1 MRYYRKYDDIR
12 MAKTK
17 KPSKGATIS
26 KKKTN
31 KKRNSSKRSFSY
43 YLIRLIGFGVLL
55 FLLVVGIL
63 LGSVYIG
70 LWGKLPDYYTLKSIK
85 NANASEIYSEDGV
98 ILGRVYAENRTNVNF
113 KDISPDAINAL
124 IATEDAR
131 FYEHQGVDQR
141 SLLRVLVKSL
151 VLRDKRS
158 GGGSTL
164 SQQLSKN
171 LYPRRNFGPF
181 SMPVNKIKEA
191 ITASRLEKIYSK
203 KEILQLYLNTVSFG
217 EKVFGIESASRQFFS
232 KPASKLE
239 IHECAVLIGML
250 KAPTSYNPRL
260 HPERSKQRRNIVLS
274 QMAKYEFIP
283 EHKLKKLQARPL
295 LIQYQKQ
302 STRAGLASYLRERIR
317 IETNRILKKYPKED
331 GTFYDIYRDG
341 LNIITTLDARMQM
354 HAEKAVAEHMK
365 NLQSQFSQHWGKK
378 SPWGDNTDVIEDAK
392 LRSVRYKSLKQK
404 GKSATEISKIFNE
417 KVNMKIFTWNGD
429 KEVKMSPLDSIK
441 HYIQL
446 LNTGFLA
453 MEPKSG
459 KIKAWVGGISFDHF
473 KYDHVKAKRQ
483 VGSVFKPIVY
493 ATALQEGASPFEY
506 LPNERKVYK
515 EYDNWSPRNADN
527 LYEGS
532 YSMEGALAESVNTI
546 AVDVLLETGIRN
558 AIVLAEE
565 MGIESSLPKVPS
577 LALGT
582 ANISLYEMI
591 QVYATLA
598 NRGVHTN
605 PYYIS
610 KIEDNKGN
618 LIVDLS
624 VDRAEDRYV
633 LSPGNADIINYML
646 QAVVNDGTG
655 KSLRSVYGLRGDLA
669 GKTGT
674 TQAQADG
681 WYIGYNSNLVAG
693 AWVGAEDMRIHF
705 NSLSLGQGAS
715 MALPIYG
722 KFMNKLSTN
731 RNFNRYTNSSIT
743 KPTSD
748 VLADLDMPHY
758 LPPEEN
764 FFDNLFGV
772 KAKDRD
778 KLMKRKERREKR
790 KKEKK
795 SIYQKIKNIFGR
807 KN

>member
-1 MRYYRKYDDIR
+1 
-12 MAKTK
+12 MAATK
-17 KPSKGATIS
+17 KPSKGKTTS
-26 KKKTN
+26 PKKKSN
-31 KKRNSSKRSFSY
+31 KKKSSKKRSFSN
-43 YLIRLIGFGVLL
+43 YLFRFLGLGLL
-55 FLLVVGIL
+55 ALLVFVGIL

-70 LWGKLPDYYTLKSIK
+70 IWGKLPDYYTLKSIK
-85 NANASEIYSEDGV
+85 NANASEIYSEDGT
-98 ILGRVYAENRTNVNF
+98 ILGRVYAENRTNVSF
-113 KDISPDAINAL
+113 KDIPPAAINAL

-131 FYEHQGVDQR
+131 FYEHQGIDQR
-141 SLLRVLVKSL
+141 SLMRVLVKSL
-151 VLRDKRS
+151 VMGDRSS

-171 LYPRRNFGPF
+171 LYPRGNFGPL
-181 SMPVNKIKEA
+181 SMPVNKIKET

-217 EKVFGIESASRQFFS
+217 ENVFGIESASRQFFS
-232 KPASKLE
+232 KPASKME

-260 HPERSKQRRNIVLS
+260 HPEKSKQRRNVVLS
-274 QMAKYEFIP
+274 QMAKYEFISD
-283 EHKLKKLQARPL
+283 HQLKEIQARPL
-295 LIQYQKQ
+295 LLNYQKQ
-302 STRAGLASYLRERIR
+302 STQAGLASYLRERIR
-317 IETNRILKKYPKED
+317 IEANTILKDHPKED
-331 GTFYDIYRDG
+331 GTYYDIYRDG

-365 NLQSQFSQHWGKK
+365 NLQTQFVQHWGKK
-378 SPWGDNTDVIEDAK
+378 SPWGDNTAVIEDAK
-392 LRSVRYKSLKQK
+392 LRSDRYKQLKQK
-404 GKSATEISKIFNE
+404 GKSAQEINKIFNQ

-429 KEVKMSPLDSIK
+429 KAVKMSPLDSLK
-441 HYIQL
+441 HYAQL

-483 VGSVFKPIVY
+483 VGSIFKPIVY
-493 ATALQEGASPFEY
+493 AAALEEGISPFDY
-506 LPNERKVYK
+506 LPNERKIYE

-546 AVDVLLETGIRN
+546 AVDVLLEGGIRN
-558 AIVLAEE
+558 TIALAEE
-565 MGIESSLPKVPS
+565 MGIDSSLPKVPS

-598 NRGVHTN
+598 NRGIHAD

-610 KIEDNKGN
+610 KIEDQKGN
-618 LIVDLS
+618 VIVDLS
-624 VDRAEDRYV
+624 AERKDNRFV
-633 LSPGNADIINYML
+633 ISPQNADIMNHML
-646 QAVVNDGTG
+646 QAVVNDGTA
-655 KSLRSVYGLRGDLA
+655 KSLRSIYRLEGDLA

-674 TQAQADG
+674 TQSQADG

-693 AWVGAEDMRIHF
+693 AWVGAEDMRVHF

-722 KFMNKLSTN
+722 RFMNKLSSN
-731 RNFNRYTNSSIT
+731 RNFNRYTDAPIT
-743 KPTSD
+743 RPDSD
-748 VLADLDMPHY
+748 ILADLDMPHY
-758 LPPEEN
+758 LPPESN

-772 KAKDRD
+772 QANDED
-778 KLMKRKERREKR
+778 KLMKRKARKEKR
-790 KKEKK
+790 DKEKN

>member
-1 MRYYRKYDDIR
+1 

-17 KPSKGATIS
+17 NPLKGETTS
-26 KKKTN
+26 KKKMNN
-31 KKRNSSKRSFSY
+31 KKKNSSKRSFSY
-43 YLIRLIGFGVLL
+43 YLIRFLGFGLLL
-55 FLLVVGIL
+55 FLFVTATL
-63 LGSVYIG
+63 LGTVYIG

-113 KDISPDAINAL
+113 KDISPDAINAV

-131 FYEHQGVDQR
+131 FYEHNGIDNR
-141 SLLRVLVKSL
+141 SLMRVLVKSL
-151 VLRDKRS
+151 LMGDKSS

-171 LYPRRNFGPF
+171 LYPRGNFGPF

-260 HPERSKQRRNIVLS
+260 HPEKSKQRRNIVLS
-274 QMAKYEFIP
+274 QMAKYKFIP
-283 EHKLKKLQARPL
+283 EHKLKELQARPL
-295 LIQYQKQ
+295 RIQYQKQ
-302 STRAGLASYLRERIR
+302 SVQTGLASYFRERIR
-317 IETNRILKKYPKED
+317 IETNNILKKYPKED
-331 GTFYDIYRDG
+331 GTYYDIYRDG

-354 HAEKAVAEHMK
+354 YAEKAVAEHMK
-365 NLQSQFSQHWGKK
+365 NLQSQFIQHWGNK
-378 SPWGDNTDVIEDAK
+378 SPWGDNMDVIEDAK
-392 LRSVRYKSLKQK
+392 VRSERYKSLKLK
-404 GKSATEISKIFNE
+404 GKSATEINKIFNE

-429 KEVKMSPLDSIK
+429 KEVKMSPIDSIK
-441 HYIQL
+441 HYTKL

-453 MEPKSG
+453 MEPQSG
-459 KIKAWVGGISFDHF
+459 KIKAWVGGINFDHF
-473 KYDHVKAKRQ
+473 KYDHVKSKRQ
-483 VGSVFKPIVY
+483 VGSIFKPIVY
-493 ATALQEGASPFEY
+493 AAALQEGVSPFEY
-506 LPNERKVYK
+506 LPNERKIYE
-515 EYDNWSPRNADN
+515 EYDNWSPRNANN
-527 LYEGS
+527 LYQGS

-546 AVDVLLETGIRN
+546 AVDVLMETGIQN
-558 AIVLAEE
+558 TIVLAEE
-565 MGIESSLPKVPS
+565 MGIDSNLPKVPS

-582 ANISLYEMI
+582 ADISLFEMI

-598 NRGVHTN
+598 NRGVHTD

-610 KIEDNKGN
+610 KIKDNKGN
-618 LIVDLS
+618 LIVDLTS
-624 VDRAEDRYV
+624 LREKNRYI
-633 LSPGNADIINYML
+633 LPPETADIINHML

-655 KSLRSVYGLRGDLA
+655 KSLRSVYGLQGDLA

-674 TQAQADG
+674 TQSQADG

-693 AWVGAEDMRIHF
+693 VWVGAEDMRIHF

-722 KFMNKLSTN
+722 KFMHKLSTN
-731 RNFNRYTNSSIT
+731 KNFNRYTDSPIT
-743 KPTSD
+743 RPTSD

-758 LPPEEN
+758 LAPENN
-764 FFDNLFGV
+764 FFENLFGV
-772 KAKDRD
+772 KTIDQD
-778 KLMKRKERREKR
+778 KLMKRKERRENR
-790 KKEKK
+790 KKEKS
-795 SIYQKIKNIFGR
+795 SIYEKIKNIFGR

>member
-1 MRYYRKYDDIR
+1 
-12 MAKTK
+12 MAKKKKPTKRKTTSQKKKKSTK
-17 KPSKGATIS
+17 KK
-26 KKKTN
+26 
-31 KKRNSSKRSFSY
+31 SSKHSFSN
-43 YLIRLIGFGVLL
+43 YLMRFLGFGVLL
-55 FLLVVGIL
+55 LLLVVGIL
-63 LGSVYIG
+63 MGSVYIG
-70 LWGKLPDYYTLKSIK
+70 LWGKLPDYYTLKNIK
-85 NANASEIYSEDGV
+85 NANSSEIYSEDGV
-98 ILGRVYAENRTNVNF
+98 VLGRVYAENRTNINF

-124 IATEDAR
+124 IATEDVR

-141 SLLRVLVKSL
+141 SLMRVLVKSL
-151 VLRDKRS
+151 VMRDKSS

-171 LYPRRNFGPF
+171 LYPRRNYGPF

-203 KEILQLYLNTVSFG
+203 NEILQLYLNTVSFG
-217 EKVFGIESASRQFFS
+217 ENVFGIESASRQFFS
-232 KPASKLE
+232 KPASQLE

-260 HPERSKQRRNIVLS
+260 HPKRSKERRNLVLS
-274 QMAKYEFIP
+274 QMAKYEFISNRR
-283 EHKLKKLQARPL
+283 LKEIQARPL
-295 LIQYQKQ
+295 VIKYQKQ
-302 STRAGLASYLRERIR
+302 SNQAGLASYLREKIR
-317 IETNRILKKYPKED
+317 IETNKILKNYPKED
-331 GTFYDIYRDG
+331 GTYYDIYRDG

-354 HAEKAVAEHMK
+354 NAEKAVAEHMK
-365 NLQSQFSQHWGKK
+365 NLQSLFKQHWGNKN
-378 SPWGDNTDVIEDAK
+378 PWGNNLDIIEDAK
-392 LRSVRYKSLKQK
+392 KRSERYKSLKRK
-404 GKSATEISKIFNE
+404 GKSASEINKIFNE

-429 KEVKMSPLDSIK
+429 KEVKISPLDSLK

-453 MEPKSG
+453 MEPQSG
-459 KIKAWVGGISFDHF
+459 KIKAWVGGIDFNHF
-473 KYDHVKAKRQ
+473 KYDHVRAKRQ

-493 ATALQEGASPFEY
+493 AAALEEGLSPFDY

-558 AIVLAEE
+558 TIVLAEE
-565 MGIESSLPKVPS
+565 MGIESTLPKVPS

-582 ANISLYEMI
+582 ANISLFEMI

-598 NRGVHTN
+598 NRGVHTD

-618 LIVDLS
+618 LIVDLTS
-624 VDRAEDRYV
+624 KREEDRFV
-633 LSPGNADIINYML
+633 ISPRNADIINHML
-646 QAVVNDGTG
+646 QAVVNNGTA
-655 KSLRSVYGLRGDLA
+655 KTLRSVYRLHGELA

-722 KFMNKLSTN
+722 KFMNSLKSN
-731 RNFNRYTNSSIT
+731 RNFNRYTNSRI
-743 KPTSD
+743 KQPDSD
-748 VLADLDMPHY
+748 ILADLDMPHY
-758 LPPEEN
+758 MPPEN
-764 FFDNLFGV
+764 SFLDNLFGV
-772 KAKDRD
+772 KTKDRD
-778 KLMKRKERREKR
+778 QLMKRKERREKR

-795 SIYQKIKNIFGR
+795 SIYQKIKNIFR
-807 KN
+807 SKN

>member
-1 MRYYRKYDDIR
+1 
-12 MAKTK
+12 MAKAK
-17 KPSKGATIS
+17 KTSKGKRTS
-26 KKKTN
+26 QKKKSSKN
-31 KKRNSSKRSFSY
+31 KKSGKHSFSN
-43 YLIRLIGFGVLL
+43 YLIRLFGLGALL
-55 FLLVVGIL
+55 LLLVVGVLI
-63 LGSVYIG
+63 GSVYIG

-98 ILGRVYAENRTNVNF
+98 VLGRVYAENRTNINF

-141 SLLRVLVKSL
+141 SLMRVLVKSL
-151 VLRDKRS
+151 VMRDKSS

-171 LYPRRNFGPF
+171 LYPRRNYGPF

-203 KEILQLYLNTVSFG
+203 KEILQLYLNTVPFG
-217 EKVFGIESASRQFFS
+217 ENVFGIESASRQFFS
-232 KPASKLE
+232 KPAAQLK

-250 KAPTSYNPRL
+250 KAPTSYNPRI
-260 HPERSKQRRNIVLS
+260 HPERSKKRRNIVLS
-274 QMAKYEFIP
+274 QMAKYEFISDRR
-283 EHKLKKLQARPL
+283 LKEIQARPL
-295 LIQYQKQ
+295 VIKYQKQ
-302 STRAGLASYLRERIR
+302 SNQSGLASYLRERIR
-317 IETNRILKKYPKED
+317 IETNKILKNYPKED
-331 GTFYDIYRDG
+331 GTYYDIYRDG

-354 HAEKAVAEHMK
+354 YAEKAVAEHMK
-365 NLQSQFSQHWGKK
+365 NLQSLFKQHWGNKT
-378 SPWGDNTDVIEDAK
+378 PWGDNIDIIEDAK
-392 LRSVRYKSLKQK
+392 KRSERYKSLKQK
-404 GKSATEISKIFNE
+404 GKSPREINKIFNE

-429 KEVKMSPLDSIK
+429 KEVKISPIDSLK

-453 MEPKSG
+453 MEPQSG
-459 KIKAWVGGISFDHF
+459 KIKAWVGGISFNYF

-493 ATALQEGASPFEY
+493 AAALEEGLSPFEY

-558 AIVLAEE
+558 TIVLAEE
-565 MGIESSLPKVPS
+565 MGIESNLPKVPS

-582 ANISLYEMI
+582 ANISLFEMI

-598 NRGVHTN
+598 NRGVHAD

-618 LIVDLS
+618 LIVDLT
-624 VDRAEDRYV
+624 ANKEEDRFV
-633 LSPGNADIINYML
+633 LSPINSDIINHML
-646 QAVVNDGTG
+646 QAVVNDGTA
-655 KSLRSVYGLRGDLA
+655 KSLRSVYGLHGELA

-705 NSLSLGQGAS
+705 NSLTLGQGAS

-722 KFMNKLSTN
+722 KFMNKLKTN
-731 RNFNRYTNSSIT
+731 RNFNRYTHSRIK
-743 KPTSD
+743 KPD
-748 VLADLDMPHY
+748 LDILADLDMPHY

-764 FFDNLFGV
+764 FFDNLFGL
-772 KAKDRD
+772 KAKDQD
-778 KLMKRKERREKR
+778 KLMKRKEKREKR
-790 KKEKK
+790 KNKKEKK
-795 SIYQKIKNIFGR
+795 SIYEKIKNIFGR

>member
-1 MRYYRKYDDIR
+1 
-12 MAKTK
+12 MAKTITSKRKTSSK
-17 KPSKGATIS
+17 KKKIS
-26 KKKTN
+26 KKKGST
-31 KKRNSSKRSFSY
+31 KRSFTN
-43 YLIRLIGFGVLL
+43 YLIRFAVLGFLVAAFFIAIL
-55 FLLVVGIL
+55 F
-63 LGSVYIG
+63 GSVYIG
-70 LWGKLPDYYTLKSIK
+70 AWGKLPDYYTLKSIK

-151 VLRDKRS
+151 IMRNKS
-158 GGGSTL
+158 AGGGSTL

-181 SMPVNKIKEA
+181 SMPVNKLKEA

-217 EKVFGIESASRQFFS
+217 ENVFGIESASRQFFS
-232 KPASKLE
+232 KPAHQLQ
-239 IHECAVLIGML
+239 IHECATLIGML

-260 HPERSKQRRNIVLS
+260 HPERSKRRRNTVLS
-274 QMAKYEFIP
+274 QMAKYEFISQNR
-283 EHKLKKLQARPL
+283 LKELQARPL
-295 LIQYQKQ
+295 KIKYQKQ
-302 STRAGLASYLRERIR
+302 SSNKGLASYLRERIR
-317 IETNRILKKYPKED
+317 IETNKILKDYPKED

-341 LNIITTLDARMQM
+341 LNIITTLDARMQRN
-354 HAEKAVAEHMK
+354 AEEAVAEHMK
-365 NLQSQFSQHWGKK
+365 SLQSLFKQHWGKK
-378 SPWGDNTDVIEDAK
+378 APWGNDNGVIEDAK
-392 LRSVRYKSLKQK
+392 KRSIRYKRLISK
-404 GKSATEISKIFNE
+404 GKSAIEIDKVFNT
-417 KVNMKIFTWNGD
+417 KVNMKIFTWQGD
-429 KEVKMSPLDSIK
+429 KEVKISPLDSLK
-441 HYIQL
+441 HYAQI

-453 MEPKSG
+453 MEPRSG
-459 KIKAWVGGISFDHF
+459 KIKAWVGGVSFDHF

-483 VGSVFKPIVY
+483 VGSIFKPIVY
-493 ATALQEGASPFEY
+493 AAAIDEGISPFEY
-506 LPNERKVYK
+506 LKNERKVYK
-515 EYDNWSPRNADN
+515 EYDDWSPRNADN

-558 AIVLAEE
+558 TIVLAEE
-565 MGIESSLPKVPS
+565 MGIESNLPKVPS

-582 ANISLYEMI
+582 ANISLFEMI

-598 NRGVHTN
+598 NRGVHSN

-610 KIEDNKGN
+610 KIEDNKGK
-618 LIVDLS
+618 LIVDLKS
-624 VDRAEDRYV
+624 KREEDRYV
-633 LSPGNADIINYML
+633 LSPQNADILNHML

-655 KSLRSVYGLRGDLA
+655 KTLRSIYGLQGDLA

-674 TQAQADG
+674 TQVQADG
-681 WYIGYNSNLVAG
+681 WYVGYNSNLVAG
-693 AWVGAEDMRIHF
+693 AWVGAEDMRVHF

-722 KFMNKLSTN
+722 KFLHKLSKN
-731 RNFNRYTNSSIT
+731 RNFRHYTNARIVE
-743 KPTSD
+743 PDSD
-748 VLADLDMPHY
+748 ILAQLEIPHY
-758 LPPEEN
+758 LPEN
-764 FFDNLFGV
+764 TNIFDKIFGV
-772 KAKDRD
+772 EATDRD
-778 KLMKRKERREKR
+778 KLMKRKERKEKR

-795 SIYQKIKNIFGR
+795 SIYQKIKNIFKR

>member
-1 MRYYRKYDDIR
+1 MT
-12 MAKTK
+12 KTK
-17 KPSKGATIS
+17 KPSKGVTTS
-26 KKKTN
+26 QKKTN
-31 KKRNSSKRSFSY
+31 KKMNSSKPSFSH

-55 FLLVVGIL
+55 SLLVVGIL

-70 LWGKLPDYYTLKSIK
+70 LWGKLPDYATLKSIK

-98 ILGRVYAENRTNVNF
+98 ILGRVYAENRTDVNF

-124 IATEDAR
+124 IATEDVR

-151 VLRDKRS
+151 VLRDKSS

-171 LYPRRNFGPF
+171 LYPRRNFGLL
-181 SMPVNKIKEA
+181 SMPVNKTKEV

-203 KEILQLYLNTVSFG
+203 KDILQLYLNTVSFG

-250 KAPTSYNPRL
+250 KAPTFYNPRL

-283 EHKLKKLQARPL
+283 KHKLKELQARPL
-295 LIQYQKQ
+295 LIHYQKQ
-302 STRAGLASYLRERIR
+302 STQAGLASYLREKIR
-317 IETNRILKKYPKED
+317 TETNKILKDYPKED
-331 GTFYDIYRDG
+331 GTYYDIYRDG
-341 LNIITTLDARMQM
+341 LNIITTIDARMQTD
-354 HAEKAVAEHMK
+354 AEKAVAEHMK
-365 NLQSQFSQHWGKK
+365 NLQALFSQHWGNKN
-378 SPWGDNTDVIEDAK
+378 PWGNNIDVIEDAK
-392 LRSVRYKSLKQK
+392 VRSEHYKSLKQK
-404 GKSATEISKIFNE
+404 GKSAKEINKIFNE
-417 KVNMKIFTWNGD
+417 KVSMKIFTWNGD

-441 HYIQL
+441 HYVQL
-446 LNTGFLA
+446 LKTGFLA

-459 KIKAWVGGISFDHF
+459 KIKAWVGGINFDHF
-473 KYDHVKAKRQ
+473 KYDHVKSKRQ

-493 ATALQEGASPFEY
+493 ASALQEGVSPFDY
-506 LPNERKVYK
+506 LPNERKVYE

-558 AIVLAEE
+558 TIVLAEE

-598 NRGVHTN
+598 NRGEHTD

-610 KIEDNKGN
+610 KIENNKGN
-618 LIVDLS
+618 LIVDFTIN
-624 VDRAEDRYV
+624 REENRYV
-633 LSPGNADIINYML
+633 LSPENADIINHML

-655 KSLRSVYGLRGDLA
+655 KSLRSVYGLKGELA

-674 TQAQADG
+674 TQVQADG

-693 AWVGAEDMRIHF
+693 AWVGADDMRIHF

-731 RNFNRYTNSSIT
+731 RNFNRYTNSPIP
-743 KPTSD
+743 KPHAD
-748 VLADLDMPHY
+748 VLADLDIPHY
-758 LPPEEN
+758 LPPESN
-764 FFDNLFGV
+764 FFEYLFGV
-772 KAKDRD
+772 KATDQE
-778 KLMKRKERREKR
+778 KLMKRKARKDKRET
-790 KKEKK
+790 EKK
-795 SIYQKIKNIFGR
+795 SIYQKIKNIFKR

>member
-1 MRYYRKYDDIR
+1 
-12 MAKTK
+12 MAKTNSNK
-17 KPSKGATIS
+17 KITKSK

-31 KKRNSSKRSFSY
+31 KNTKKPFSKH
-43 YLIRLIGFGVLL
+43 LIRFAVYGFLISIFLIGLL
-55 FLLVVGIL
+55 FT
-63 LGSVYIG
+63 SVYIG
-70 LWGKLPDYYTLKSIK
+70 AWGKLPDYYTLKNIK
-85 NANASEIYSEDGV
+85 NANASEIYTEDGI
-98 ILGRVYAENRTNVNF
+98 ILGRIYAENRTN
-113 KDISPDAINAL
+113 ISYQEISTDAINAL

-151 VLRDKRS
+151 ILQNKS
-158 GGGSTL
+158 AGGGSTL

-171 LYPRRNFGPF
+171 LYPRKNYGPF
-181 SMPVNKIKEA
+181 SMPINKLKEA

-217 EKVFGIESASRQFFS
+217 ENVFGIESASRQFFS
-232 KPASKLE
+232 KPAYKLQ
-239 IHECAVLIGML
+239 IHECATLIGML

-260 HPERSKQRRNIVLS
+260 HPEKSKKRRNTVLS
-274 QMAKYEFIP
+274 QMAKYDFISQNALKEF
-283 EHKLKKLQARPL
+283 QARPL
-295 LIQYQKQ
+295 QLKYHKQ
-302 STRAGLASYLRERIR
+302 SNNKGLASYLREKIR
-317 IETNRILKKYPKED
+317 IETNKILKNFPKED
-331 GTFYDIYRDG
+331 GTYYDIYRDG
-341 LNIITTLDARMQM
+341 LTIRTTLNSKMQRS
-354 HAEKAVAEHMK
+354 AEISVAEHMK
-365 NLQSQFSQHWGKK
+365 SLQSAFKQHWRNKT
-378 SPWGDNTDVIEDAK
+378 PWNKNASVLEDAK
-392 LRSVRYKSLKQK
+392 KRSYRYKKLINE
-404 GKSATEISKIFNE
+404 GKSSKEINKIFRT
-417 KVNMKIFTWNGD
+417 KVRMKIFTWQGD
-429 KEVKMSPLDSIK
+429 KEVNMSPLDSLK
-441 HYIQL
+441 HYAQI

-459 KIKAWVGGISFDHF
+459 KIKAWVGGINFDHF

-483 VGSVFKPIVY
+483 VGSIFKPIVY
-493 ATALQEGASPFEY
+493 ASAITEGISPFEY
-506 LPNERKVYK
+506 LKNERKVYK

-558 AIVLAEE
+558 TIGLAEE
-565 MGIESSLPKVPS
+565 MGIDSNLPKVPS

-598 NRGVHTN
+598 NRGVHCE

-610 KIEDNKGN
+610 KIEDNKGK

-624 VDRAEDRYV
+624 LNRQEDRYV
-633 LSPGNADIINYML
+633 LSPGNADILNHML
-646 QAVVNDGTG
+646 QAVVNNGTA
-655 KSLRSVYGLRGDLA
+655 KTLRSVYGLKGDLA

-693 AWVGAEDMRIHF
+693 AWVGADDMRVHF
-705 NSLSLGQGAS
+705 NSLTLGQGAS

-722 KFMNKLSTN
+722 KFIYKLSKN
-731 RNFNRYTNSSIT
+731 KNFNHYTNARISSPSI
-743 KPTSD
+743 D
-748 VLADLDMPHY
+748 ILAELDIPHY
-758 LPPEEN
+758 LPKN
-764 FFDNLFGV
+764 DNIFNKIFGV
-772 KAKDRD
+772 QASDRD
-778 KLMKRKERREKR
+778 KLMKRKERKDKR

-795 SIYQKIKNIFGR
+795 SIYQKIKNIFNR

>member
-1 MRYYRKYDDIR
+1 

-17 KPSKGATIS
+17 NPLKGETTS
-26 KKKTN
+26 KKKMNN
-31 KKRNSSKRSFSY
+31 KKKSSSKRSFSY
-43 YLIRLIGFGVLL
+43 YLIRFLGFGLLL
-55 FLLVVGIL
+55 FLFVTATL
-63 LGSVYIG
+63 LGTVYIG

-113 KDISPDAINAL
+113 KDISPDAINAV
-124 IATEDAR
+124 IATEDVR
-131 FYEHQGVDQR
+131 FYEHNGIDNR
-141 SLLRVLVKSL
+141 SLMRVLVKSL
-151 VLRDKRS
+151 LMGDKSS

-171 LYPRRNFGPF
+171 LYPRGNFGPF

-217 EKVFGIESASRQFFS
+217 ENVFGIESASRQFFS

-260 HPERSKQRRNIVLS
+260 HPEKSKQRRNIVLS

-283 EHKLKKLQARPL
+283 EHKLKELQARPL
-295 LIQYQKQ
+295 RIQYQKQ
-302 STRAGLASYLRERIR
+302 SEQTGLASYFRERIR
-317 IETNRILKKYPKED
+317 IETNNILKKYPKED
-331 GTFYDIYRDG
+331 GTYYDIYRDG
-341 LNIITTLDARMQM
+341 LNITTTLDARMQIY
-354 HAEKAVAEHMK
+354 AEKAVAEHMK
-365 NLQSQFSQHWGKK
+365 NLQSQFIQHWGNK
-378 SPWGDNTDVIEDAK
+378 SPWGDNMDVIEDAK
-392 LRSVRYKSLKQK
+392 VRSEHYKSLKLK
-404 GKSATEISKIFNE
+404 GKSATEINKIFNE

-429 KEVKMSPLDSIK
+429 KEVKMSPIDSIK
-441 HYIQL
+441 HYTKL

-453 MEPKSG
+453 MEPQSG
-459 KIKAWVGGISFDHF
+459 KIKAWVGGINFDHF
-473 KYDHVKAKRQ
+473 KYDHVKSKRQ
-483 VGSVFKPIVY
+483 VGSIFKPIVY
-493 ATALQEGASPFEY
+493 AAALQEGVSPFEY
-506 LPNERKVYK
+506 LPNERKIYE
-515 EYDNWSPRNADN
+515 EYDNWSPRNANN

-546 AVDVLLETGIRN
+546 AVDVLMETGIQN
-558 AIVLAEE
+558 TIVLAEE
-565 MGIESSLPKVPS
+565 MGIDSNLPKVPS

-582 ANISLYEMI
+582 ADISLFEMI
-591 QVYATLA
+591 QVYSTLA
-598 NRGVHTN
+598 NRGIHTD

-610 KIEDNKGN
+610 KIKDNKGN
-618 LIVDLS
+618 LIVDLTS
-624 VDRAEDRYV
+624 LREKNRYI
-633 LSPGNADIINYML
+633 LPPETADIINHML

-655 KSLRSVYGLRGDLA
+655 KSLRSVYGLQGDLA

-674 TQAQADG
+674 TQSQADG

-693 AWVGAEDMRIHF
+693 VWVGAEDMRIHF

-722 KFMNKLSTN
+722 KFMHKLSTN
-731 RNFNRYTNSSIT
+731 KNFNRYTDSPIT
-743 KPTSD
+743 RPISD
-748 VLADLDMPHY
+748 VLSDLDMPHY
-758 LPPEEN
+758 LAPENN
-764 FFDNLFGV
+764 FFENLFGV
-772 KAKDRD
+772 KTIDQD
-778 KLMKRKERREKR
+778 KLMKRKERRENR
-790 KKEKK
+790 KNEKS
-795 SIYQKIKNIFGR
+795 SIYEKIKNIFGR

>member
-1 MRYYRKYDDIR
+1 MV
-12 MAKTK
+12 KTK
-17 KPSKGATIS
+17 QTAKDKTIL
-26 KKKTN
+26 KKKN
-31 KKRNSSKRSFSY
+31 SGKRRKSVKYSFSH
-43 YLIRLIGFGVLL
+43 YLIRILGIGTLL
-55 FLLVVGIL
+55 LLVTVGAL
-63 LGSVYIG
+63 VGSVYIG

-113 KDISPDAINAL
+113 KDISPDAINAV

-131 FYEHQGVDQR
+131 FYEHNGVDNR
-141 SLLRVLVKSL
+141 SLMRVLVKSL
-151 VLRDKRS
+151 LMGDKSS

-181 SMPVNKIKEA
+181 SMPVNKTKEA

-217 EKVFGIESASRQFFS
+217 ENVFGIESASRQFFS
-232 KPASKLE
+232 KPASQLE

-260 HPERSKQRRNIVLS
+260 HPERSKQRRNTVLS

-283 EHKLKKLQARPL
+283 EHKLKEIQARPL
-295 LIQYQKQ
+295 IIKYQKQ
-302 STRAGLASYLRERIR
+302 SAQTGLAAYFRERIR
-317 IETNRILKKYPKED
+317 IETNNILKSHPKED
-331 GTFYDIYRDG
+331 GTYYDIYRDG
-341 LNIITTLDARMQM
+341 LNIMTTIDSRMQM

-365 NLQSQFSQHWGKK
+365 NLQSQFAQHWGKK
-378 SPWGDNTDVIEDAK
+378 APWGDNTDVIEDAK
-392 LRSVRYKSLKQK
+392 MRSERYKSLQTK
-404 GKSATEISKIFNE
+404 GKSTTEINNIFNK
-417 KVNMKIFTWNGD
+417 KVSMKIFTWNGD
-429 KEVKMSPLDSIK
+429 KEVKMSPIDSIK

-453 MEPKSG
+453 MEPQSG
-459 KIKAWVGGISFDHF
+459 KIKAWVGGINFDHF

-493 ATALQEGASPFEY
+493 AAALQEGVSPYDY
-506 LPNERKVYK
+506 LPNKRKVYD
-515 EYDNWSPRNADN
+515 EYDNWSPRNADD

-546 AVDVLLETGIRN
+546 AVDVLLKTGIRN
-558 AIVLAEE
+558 TILLAEE
-565 MGIESSLPKVPS
+565 MGIESNLPKVPS

-582 ANISLYEMI
+582 ANISLLEII

-598 NRGVHTN
+598 NRGVHTD

-610 KIEDNKGN
+610 KIQDNKGN
-618 LIVDLS
+618 LIIDLTAE
-624 VDRAEDRYV
+624 RNEDRYV
-633 LSPGNADIINYML
+633 LSPGNADIINHML
-646 QAVVNDGTG
+646 QAVVNDGTA
-655 KSLRSVYGLRGDLA
+655 KSLRSVYGLQGELA

-674 TQAQADG
+674 TQSQADG
-681 WYIGYNSNLVAG
+681 WYIGYNSNIVAG

-731 RNFNRYTNSSIT
+731 RNFNKYTNSAIT
-743 KPTSD
+743 KPDSD

-764 FFDNLFGV
+764 FFERLFGV
-772 KAKDRD
+772 KAKDQD

-790 KKEKK
+790 EIEKK
-795 SIYQKIKNIFGR
+795 SIYQKIKNIFKR
-807 KN
+807 KD